1 MKQVLRASLGYG
13 IVCGLIFPLMISST
27 YLQTMSLSHGAGD
40 SFGLMFFA
48 AYALTMLAHAIVCGA
63 TAISD
68 RHDARRRCRA
78 KQPRRDTEDL
88 RLPIGLLCAFLGN
101 ILMLLRQVDAFD
113 LGLPQTIAMALLI
126 GAGLATAELSW
137 LGRLA
142 SQAAAVPHARAIA
155 LSYFVGAI
163 IASVIFVATGP
174 IELGFALAILVLAAL
189 LSIRI
194 PMTPDRASNPSNEEP
209 PDGPRRATA
218 ANFAKAT
225 LFLIVFSFVFG
236 AISQASAL
244 AERNIAL
251 TEAQA
256 IVGIA
261 IAAGFMLLTTRRP
274 SARQVSDLYWVLF
287 PIVAITL
294 VALPFLSSPFVL
306 TVAVTLVFIAF
317 YLIGMHVR
325 SQVGNLE
332 LPSPSL
338 RMALTSLALGLG
350 AVAVLAGVLMG
361 ANALSTSNPSAG
373 LTAIALVSLF
383 VLSMSPAIVRLIEH
397 RGAMTGS
404 TKQSGDINLIPVG
417 AASLNS
423 KAVRANRG
431 ETPRATA
438 PSDDRHGS
446 APDLSLWQTTCPPDA
461 GIQAKSQPPAP
472 SSSQLFA
479 EAHGLTQREAEV
491 LALICQGRTR
501 TYIAEELGISPNT
514 VKGYIHGV
522 YQKAGAADKQDL
534 IDRVEAWSV
543 SIKPR

>member
-1 MKQVLRASLGYG
+1 
-13 IVCGLIFPLMISST
+13 
-27 YLQTMSLSHGAGD
+27 
-40 SFGLMFFA
+40 
-48 AYALTMLAHAIVCGA
+48 
-63 TAISD
+63 
-68 RHDARRRCRA
+68 
-78 KQPRRDTEDL
+78 
-88 RLPIGLLCAFLGN
+88 
-101 ILMLLRQVDAFD
+101 MLLRQIDAFD
-113 LGLPQTIAMALLI
+113 LGLLQTIAMALLI
-126 GAGLATAELSW
+126 GVGLATAELSW
-137 LGRLA
+137 LERLA
-142 SQAAAVPHARAIA
+142 YQTAAVPHARAIA

-174 IELGFALAILVLAAL
+174 IELGFALAILLLAAL

-194 PMTPDRASNPSNEEP
+194 PMTPDHANNPSNEEP
-209 PDGPRRATA
+209 PDGPRPATA
-218 ANFAKAT
+218 ANFVKAT
-225 LFLIVFSFVFG
+225 LLLIVFSFVFG
-236 AISQASAL
+236 AVSQASAL

-274 SARQVSDLYWVLF
+274 SARQAIDLYWVLF

-294 VALPFLSSPFVL
+294 VALPFLSSPAVL

-338 RMALTSLALGLG
+338 RTALTSLALGLG
-350 AVAVLAGVLMG
+350 AAAVLAGVLMG

-383 VLSMSPAIVRLIEH
+383 VLSISPAIVRLIEQH
-397 RGAMTGS
+397 GTIADS
-404 TKQSGDINLIPVG
+404 AKQSEGTNPIPTDTTDLNNEAMYASRGDMP
-417 AASLNS
+417 
-423 KAVRANRG
+423 K
-431 ETPRATA
+431 TTA
-438 PSDDRHGS
+438 LPGDRHSS
-446 APDLSLWQTTCPPDA
+446 APDPSLWQTTYPPVVDT
-461 GIQAKSQPPAP
+461 QAKSQPPAP

-491 LALICQGRTR
+491 LVLICQGRTR

-522 YQKAGAADKQDL
+522 YQKAGAANKQDL
-534 IDRVEAWSV
+534 IDRVETWG
-543 SIKPR
+543 KQG